1 MHALPVMIVALGT
14 LVLGYRF
21 YGGFIA
27 RRVLN
32 LDFGRETP
40 ARAKND
46 GKNYKPEHSG
56 VLFGHHFAAIAGA
69 GPLIGPVLAAQ
80 YGWLPGLLWL
90 VPGAVLGGAVQDFV
104 ILAASVRSGGKS
116 LAEIAREELGPASGL
131 ATAAAILFIVVAALA
146 GLGFVVVNALADS
159 AWGAFTIG
167 MTIPIAL
174 LMGLCLEKRGPE
186 GVRVATALGV
196 TAMLLSLVAGR
207 WVAANPALSRFFIF
221 TPHGVV
227 VAMGIYGFFASV
239 LPVGWLLVPRGYLSS
254 FMKLGVLG
262 LLVMAALIV
271 NPELQFPALSAY
283 LRGGPV
289 IPGPVFPFL
298 FITIMCGAIS
308 GFHALVSSGTTP
320 KMLSCEP
327 HARPIGYGGM
337 LLESLVGIVSLVA
350 AASLEPGDYYAI
362 NLSPAAHAA
371 FAAHGGATP
380 VHLASLTAA
389 AGEKSLLGRSGG
401 SVLLAVGF
409 SQILSG
415 LPGLKPLMPY
425 LYHFAILFEALFILT
440 TIDTGTRITRFV
452 LQELG
457 GKAWKPFGNLASLP
471 ASAAASAAV
480 VFAWAGLIWNG
491 SIGSIWPMF
500 GIANQSLAVIALAV
514 GSAFLRR
521 QGRGSYLWV
530 TILPLSFVTATTGA
544 AAAAM
549 LGGGYWLAGTS
560 NCVAGVNDALIVAI
574 LALTGFILWRAV
586 AKLRAGKAP
595 GEGGIRTHEAP
606 CGA

>member
-1 MHALPVMIVALGT
+1 MHALPVMAVALGG

-21 YGGFIA
+21 YAGFIA
-27 RRVLN
+27 RRVLE
-32 LDFGRETP
+32 LDPERKTP
-40 ARAKND
+40 ACAQND
-46 GKNYKPEHSG
+46 GANYKPEHSG

-104 ILAASVRSGGKS
+104 ILAASLRHGGKS
-116 LAEIAREELGPASGL
+116 LAEIAREELGPRAGL
-131 ATAAAILFIVVAALA
+131 ATAAAILFIVIAALA
-146 GLGFVVVNALADS
+146 GLGFVVVNALANS
-159 AWGAFTIG
+159 AWGTFTIA

-174 LMGLCLEKRGPE
+174 LMGLFLDRRGSQ
-186 GVRVATALGV
+186 GVPAATALGV
-196 TAMLLSLVAGR
+196 AAMLLSLAAGR
-207 WVAANPALSRFFIF
+207 WVADDPSVARFFILS
-221 TPHGVV
+221 PHGVV
-227 VAMGIYGFFASV
+227 VAMGVYGFFASV

-262 LLVMAALIV
+262 LLVLAALIV
-271 NPELQFPALSAY
+271 NPALKFPALSGY

-320 KMLSCEP
+320 KMLSREP

-337 LLESLVGIVSLVA
+337 LLESLVGIVSLIA
-350 AASLEPGDYYAI
+350 ASSLEPGDYYAI

-371 FAAHGGATP
+371 FAAGGGAAP
-380 VHLASLTAA
+380 VHLAALTAA
-389 AGEKSLLGRSGG
+389 SGEGSLLGRSGG
-401 SVLLAVGF
+401 SALLAVGF

-457 GKAWKPFGNLASLP
+457 GKAWKPFGDLSSLP

-480 VFAWAGLIWNG
+480 VLAWAWLIWNG
-491 SIGSIWPMF
+491 SIGTIWPLF

-514 GSAFLRR
+514 GSAFLRSS
-521 QGRGSYLWV
+521 GRGRYAWV
-530 TILPLSFVTATTGA
+530 TALPMAFVALTTASAAFKMVFGGFWPAVSGA
-544 AAAAM
+544 SAAM
-549 LGGGYWLAGTS
+549 I
-560 NCVAGVNDALIVAI
+560 GVNDALIA
-574 LALTGFILWRAV
+574 LALALAGFIAWRA
-586 AKLRAGKAP
+586 
-595 GEGGIRTHEAP
+595 IRRLV
-606 CGA
+606 C

>member
-1 MHALPVMIVALGT
+1 MHALPVMIVALGA

-27 RRVLN
+27 RRVLE
-32 LDFGRETP
+32 LDASRETP

-46 GKNYKPEHSG
+46 GDNYKPEHSG

-104 ILAASVRSGGKS
+104 ILAASLRHGGKS
-116 LAEIAREELGPASGL
+116 LAEIAREELSPGAGL
-131 ATAAAILFIVVAALA
+131 STAAAILFIVIVALA

-159 AWGAFTIG
+159 AWGTFAVA
-167 MTIPIAL
+167 MTIPVAL
-174 LMGLCLEKRGPE
+174 AMGLYLDRRGAE
-186 GVRVATALGV
+186 GVRAATTLGV
-196 TAMLLSLVAGR
+196 AAMLLSLVAGR
-207 WVAANPALSRFFIF
+207 WVAAAPGLARFF
-221 TPHGVV
+221 TLSPHGVV
-227 VAMGIYGFFASV
+227 VAMGVYGFFASV
-239 LPVGWLLVPRGYLSS
+239 LPIGWLLVPRGYLSS

-262 LLVMAALIV
+262 LLVLAALLV
-271 NPELQFPALSAY
+271 DPTLKFPALSAY
-283 LRGGPV
+283 LHGGPV

-327 HARPIGYGGM
+327 HARPIGYGCM
-337 LLESLVGIVSLVA
+337 LLESLVGIVSLIA

-362 NLSPAAHAA
+362 NLSGAAHAA
-371 FAAHGGATP
+371 FAAHGGAAP
-380 VHLASLTAA
+380 VHLAALTASS
-389 AGEKSLLGRSGG
+389 GEKSLIGRSGG

-457 GKAWKPFGNLASLP
+457 GKAWKPFGNLSSLP

-480 VFAWAGLIWNG
+480 VLAWAWLIWNG
-491 SIGSIWPMF
+491 SIGTIWPMF

-514 GSAFLRR
+514 GSAFLKRS
-521 QGRGSYLWV
+521 GRGRYVGV
-530 TILPLSFVTATTGA
+530 TALPLGFVTLTTSWA
-544 AAAAM
+544 AARM
-549 LGGGYWLAGTS
+549 VFGGFWPAGTP
-560 NCVAGVNDALIVAI
+560 AFIILVNVALILLTLT
-574 LALTGFILWRAV
+574 LAGFILERAMRAV
-586 AKLRAGKAP
+586 LT
-595 GEGGIRTHEAP
+595 EL
-606 CGA
+606 